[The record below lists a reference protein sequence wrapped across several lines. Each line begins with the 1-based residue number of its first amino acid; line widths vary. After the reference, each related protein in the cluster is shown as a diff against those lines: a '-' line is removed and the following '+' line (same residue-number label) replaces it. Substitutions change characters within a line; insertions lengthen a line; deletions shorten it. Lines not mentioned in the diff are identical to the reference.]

1 MLMDGQ
7 ESVVGQ
13 SEALAYSR
21 PTPVDTFIRTLYTK
35 VSTHEYATVVRSD
48 TAAVRYTHVRC
59 WSSYYVLPL
68 YVLCAAVHE
77 YVLPKLKYP

>member
-21 PTPVDTFIRTLYTK
+21 PTPVDTFIRTLYVCIHALHYCTTGAEDSRPLLSRLR
-35 VSTHEYATVVRSD
+35 V
-48 TAAVRYTHVRC
+48 AALARY
-59 WSSYYVLPL
+59 
-68 YVLCAAVHE
+68 
-77 YVLPKLKYP
+77 